1 MKTVFNFTD
10 LLNNLPIE
18 TILWL
23 ILGVVVITFGVYS
36 AILLWHWKLY
46 STGKFT
52 TVGNM
57 IVYLSVGA
65 GFIFVM
71 ILSILGYSFI

>member
-1 MKTVFNFTD
+1 MKDISFDNF
-10 LLNNLPIE
+10 LKVLPIE
-18 TILWL
+18 LILWVM
-23 ILGVVVITFGVYS
+23 LGVVVIIFGIYS

-57 IVYLSVGA
+57 VMYLSVGA
-65 GFIFVM
+65 FLIFVM
-71 ILSILGYSFI
+71 ILSIFGYSFV

>member
-1 MKTVFNFTD
+1 MRDISFDNF
-10 LLNNLPIE
+10 LKVLPIE
-18 TILWL
+18 LILWVM
-23 ILGVVVITFGVYS
+23 LGVVVIIFGIYS

-57 IVYLSVGA
+57 VMYLSVGA
-65 GFIFVM
+65 FLIFVM
-71 ILSILGYSFI
+71 ILSIFGYSFV

>member
-1 MKTVFNFTD
+1 MKSFSFVD

-18 TILWL
+18 IILWF
-23 ILGVVVITFGVYS
+23 ILGATVIVFGIYS
-36 AILLWHWKLY
+36 AILFWHWKLY

-52 TVGNM
+52 TVSSM

-65 GFIFVM
+65 GLILVM
-71 ILSILGYSFI
+71 ILSIFGYSFI